1 MDWQEGERIELT
13 ADDAIYVLSMLD
25 SIGSKLA
32 SAQEVPLPLERVS
45 IAAIDL
51 DALAQ
56 SMFGITDPIGQLSRW
71 LSDQLKSFSSWIA
84 SSISTLI
91 RNLWDSFIS
100 PALSALSRSVGDVMS
115 SLRSI
120 GDVVNRVMSALAN
133 LPGAIVSS
141 IRAFFESLASSI
153 NSVLGAIGS
162 LRDAV
167 SSMIGGAVSSIV
179 STLQRPISS
188 ILSLLSGVASAI
200 GSGFS
205 ALQGAIGGISNLLSG
220 LADAFSS
227 GVRSLLDSLGR
238 VPALVGEVL
247 SPLLRGLQDA
257 ILSALKFAV
266 ENLTLA
272 FTGIVS
278 RSTDSLLSALGGL
291 GNALG
296 GAVAAVAD
304 GISRI
309 GSSLGDLIARGIG
322 ALTDLTGRVLS
333 AVSALPSLFHEA
345 LRAVGGSIMDALYRA
360 AGGIMS
366 GLEGLGRALSSF
378 AQQATDFLSGLASR
392 IESGFGELGR
402 LVATVAASVGE
413 ALRPAVESITTG
425 FAEFSK
431 LLSMAADSLKQLGA
445 ILTGFVNSILQLP
458 GLLQNAFGGFL
469 EGISGGIKALADA
482 FMSFL
487 KDPLGT
493 LKAAIDWFVSQLW
506 KMVPDWL
513 KNALEGALAE
523 LSRFRRDLEKLMD
536 GSKNLLEL
544 FAEWLARQLW
554 NLLPDWLKN
563 ALETAGKA
571 LDSLRRAIES
581 FLRDPW
587 GSIVRAWQELA
598 NWIWERLPDWMRNA
612 LEAVGRFFDNVL
624 KGYQEFFKDP
634 LGYASRTF
642 QLLGKWLWDMMP
654 DWMRN
659 VLDRAGKALEGIR
672 MAFESFLKDPWGSI
686 SRAWQMLAGWI
697 WERLPD
703 WLKNALDTAGK
714 ALENLRRALEDFAK
728 DPWGSIVRAWQ
739 ELANWIWERLPDW
752 MKNALEA
759 AGRALESLRRA
770 IEEFMKDPWGSIVR
784 AFQELGRWIWERLP
798 EPVKGFFSWLG
809 ELAAKAGQVLWELFT
824 VHIPGFFRWVWEGI
838 QAFIKDPLGFLYNN
852 VLLPLWNGLQWLWN
866 EIYKQLPD
874 WVRNGIDMVV
884 KLFTEQIP
892 AFLKWL
898 WEGFQAFIQDPIGFL
913 QKYIIQPFV
922 DWIKKGLQWLW
933 EQVGNFLATL
943 TSAMKTIANAMMS
956 AAAGLGLG
964 LASSAAGLVSGA
976 LGSLLG
982 IAQSV
987 SDAAKTVFKQV
998 AERMAREAA
1007 KWYSETYTGILGKA
1021 GVASPEFLKI
1031 GAVEEAWAWAW
1042 AWSLTLFT
1050 EPLWGR
1056 MVGNMLGWGLK
1067 KTGAMISGFTPRA
1080 SAGGGGRGGASV
1092 RGHARGKM
1100 SVGAPAGPSAG
1111 GSGGASGGADA
1122 SLGAS
1127 VRFSF
1132 DAGRAIGGAFWT
1144 FGEEI
1149 ASYATELG
1157 RALQY
1162 GLGIWLGR
1170 VYVAPIVYHLRNLA
1184 PLFIPPDSFWVEV
1197 VRRFTPHP
1205 QAKEMEKVA
1214 RLYLGFGGWSD
1225 FFTDLIMMEAE
1236 KLNIVVTDRFQR
1248 PRAVPLALRYVMPSV
1263 YDAATM
1269 MVRDAFADP
1278 QDFIRL
1284 AEALGIYKDVAV
1296 FYALLRYRYP
1306 APSDLAKFYWRGV
1319 TGLLW
1324 SPGLP
1329 KEAGSLQA
1337 LGLGYDP
1344 AAPKALNL
1352 KADVL
1357 NRMIAAYLR
1366 WQDYFPLAW
1375 EKGFAADIDVYHEL
1389 TADLPT
1395 KIDSRWM
1402 MKWGIFEHL
1411 AALGATLTTPVE
1423 ELAGLLA
1430 KASGKELLK
1439 TRVEKGLTV
1448 DVTMLARLIEATG
1461 MHPYWVPLIAV
1472 AEGINAVADEKTMVR
1487 TSIITMYKEGLISLD
1502 NAEALLSGAL
1512 VQNVLTGYIDPAT
1525 GKPVTFTYRMP
1536 IMWLP
1541 IERRLMQMKAVVDR
1555 VVDLFRDL
1563 SSVIARAVRL
1573 RVYRAGEAVEAF
1585 RRAVQMAQRHL
1596 LDELGRLTDVPIQL
1610 AVDESYLR
1618 FYAEVQE
1625 VVSDVEISIFLRTM
1639 AQRLLGWILMRVA
1652 YGYVRES
1659 DFAELLDALVKGFR
1673 LTPAEAEAIRGL
1685 FSVLYK
1691 VAAREMIPTPSQ
1703 LGTFAEYM
1711 VVPPDVVARV
1721 LAEHRVPSE
1730 YWDLWMRYIQVKPL
1744 KSDYRSLLTA
1754 AARAYRRGALRR
1766 EDWERLLREARQFG
1780 FTDAEIDLL
1789 RRRVELELVSA
1800 GTEEYIPPL
1809 STLASMVE
1817 YIDISPELIARVLE
1831 ARGVT
1836 EPWMSLWT
1844 QYVLTRSI
1852 ASEVNT
1858 LVSTFRRIY
1867 EYFTMP
1873 EEFVKRMMALMRAGG
1888 WTMRELEVFQL
1899 DLELRKAYRIMSTL
1913 TPTVRQFVADAL
1925 YIGDWEKLLDDLM
1938 RARGVDVQKYK
1949 EQVEYYKRLI
1959 KSRKMARRISWY
1971 ITRVTNAAAYGV
1983 ITLQDARARLE
1994 KLKRYGLDDDEINLI
2009 LDGIQ
2014 LQKAYTEARRR

>member
-1 MDWQEGERIELT
+1 M
-13 ADDAIYVLSMLD
+13 
-25 SIGSKLA
+25 
-32 SAQEVPLPLERVS
+32 
-45 IAAIDL
+45 
-51 DALAQ
+51 
-56 SMFGITDPIGQLSRW
+56 
-71 LSDQLKSFSSWIA
+71 
-84 SSISTLI
+84 
-91 RNLWDSFIS
+91 
-100 PALSALSRSVGDVMS
+100 
-115 SLRSI
+115 
-120 GDVVNRVMSALAN
+120 
-133 LPGAIVSS
+133 
-141 IRAFFESLASSI
+141 
-153 NSVLGAIGS
+153 
-162 LRDAV
+162 
-167 SSMIGGAVSSIV
+167 
-179 STLQRPISS
+179 
-188 ILSLLSGVASAI
+188 
-200 GSGFS
+200 
-205 ALQGAIGGISNLLSG
+205 
-220 LADAFSS
+220 
-227 GVRSLLDSLGR
+227 
-238 VPALVGEVL
+238 
-247 SPLLRGLQDA
+247 
-257 ILSALKFAV
+257 
-266 ENLTLA
+266 
-272 FTGIVS
+272 
-278 RSTDSLLSALGGL
+278 
-291 GNALG
+291 
-296 GAVAAVAD
+296 
-304 GISRI
+304 
-309 GSSLGDLIARGIG
+309 
-322 ALTDLTGRVLS
+322 
-333 AVSALPSLFHEA
+333 
-345 LRAVGGSIMDALYRA
+345 
-360 AGGIMS
+360 
-366 GLEGLGRALSSF
+366 
-378 AQQATDFLSGLASR
+378 
-392 IESGFGELGR
+392 
-402 LVATVAASVGE
+402 
-413 ALRPAVESITTG
+413 
-425 FAEFSK
+425 
-431 LLSMAADSLKQLGA
+431 
-445 ILTGFVNSILQLP
+445 
-458 GLLQNAFGGFL
+458 
-469 EGISGGIKALADA
+469 
-482 FMSFL
+482 
-487 KDPLGT
+487 
-493 LKAAIDWFVSQLW
+493 
-506 KMVPDWL
+506 
-513 KNALEGALAE
+513 
-523 LSRFRRDLEKLMD
+523 
-536 GSKNLLEL
+536 
-544 FAEWLARQLW
+544 
-554 NLLPDWLKN
+554 
-563 ALETAGKA
+563 
-571 LDSLRRAIES
+571 
-581 FLRDPW
+581 
-587 GSIVRAWQELA
+587 
-598 NWIWERLPDWMRNA
+598 
-612 LEAVGRFFDNVL
+612 
-624 KGYQEFFKDP
+624 
-634 LGYASRTF
+634 
-642 QLLGKWLWDMMP
+642 
-654 DWMRN
+654 
-659 VLDRAGKALEGIR
+659 
-672 MAFESFLKDPWGSI
+672 
-686 SRAWQMLAGWI
+686 
-697 WERLPD
+697 
-703 WLKNALDTAGK
+703 
-714 ALENLRRALEDFAK
+714 
-728 DPWGSIVRAWQ
+728 
-739 ELANWIWERLPDW
+739 
-752 MKNALEA
+752 
-759 AGRALESLRRA
+759 RRA

-866 EIYKQLPD
+866 EIYKRLPD

-892 AFLKWL
+892 AFLRWL

-913 QKYIIQPFV
+913 QKYIVQPFV

-933 EQVGNFLATL
+933 EQVGNFLAAL
-943 TSAMKTIANAMMS
+943 TSAMKTIADAVMS

-998 AERMAREAA
+998 TEKMAREAA
-1007 KWYSETYTGILGKA
+1007 KWYSETYRGILGQA

-1031 GAVEEAWAWAW
+1031 GAVEEALTWAWV
-1042 AWSLTLFT
+1042 WSLTLFT

-1067 KTGAMISGFTPRA
+1067 KTGALISGFTPRA

-1092 RGHARGKM
+1092 RGHARGRM

-1170 VYVAPIVYHLRNLA
+1170 VYVAPIVYQLRNLA

-1205 QAKEMEKVA
+1205 QADEMEKVA

-1236 KLNIVVTDRFQR
+1236 KLNIVVRDRFQR
-1248 PRAVPLALRYVMPSV
+1248 PRAVPLALRYVLPSA

-1269 MVRDAFADP
+1269 MVRDALADP
-1278 QDFIRL
+1278 EDFIKL
-1284 AEALGIYKDVAV
+1284 AEALGIYKDVAA

-1306 APSDLAKFYWRGV
+1306 APSDLARFYWRGV

-1344 AAPKALNL
+1344 AAPRALNL

-1402 MKWGIFEHL
+1402 TKWGIFEHL

-1439 TRVEKGLTV
+1439 TRVEKGLSV

-1502 NAEALLSGAL
+1502 NTEALLSGAL

-1536 IMWLP
+1536 VVWLP
-1541 IERRLMQMKAVVDR
+1541 IERRLMQIKAVADR

-1610 AVDESYLR
+1610 AVDENYLR

-1673 LTPAEAEAIRGL
+1673 LAPAEAEAIRGL

-1691 VAAREMIPTPSQ
+1691 IAAREMIPTPSQ
-1703 LGTFAEYM
+1703 LATFAEYI

-1721 LAEHRVPSE
+1721 LAEHRVPRE

-1754 AARAYRRGALRR
+1754 AVRAYRRGALRR

-1789 RRRVELELVSA
+1789 RRRVDLELVSA
-1800 GTEEYIPPL
+1800 GTEEYVPPL

-1817 YIDISPELIARVLE
+1817 YIDVSPELIAQVLQ
-1831 ARGVT
+1831 ARGVV
-1836 EPWMSLWT
+1836 EPWASLWT
-1844 QYVLTRSI
+1844 QYVMTRSI

-1873 EEFVKRMMALMRAGG
+1873 EELVRKMMTLMRAGG

-1913 TPTVRQFVADAL
+1913 IPTMRQFVADAM

-1971 ITRVTNAAAYGV
+1971 ITRVTNAATYGV
-1983 ITLQDARARLE
+1983 ITLQEARARLE
-1994 KLKRYGLDDDEINLI
+1994 RLKQYGLDDDEINLI

-2014 LQKAYTEARRR
+2014 LQIAYTQARRR

>member
-1 MDWQEGERIELT
+1 MDWQEGERVELT
-13 ADDAIYVLSMLD
+13 ADDAIYVVSMLD

-32 SAQEVPLPLERVS
+32 SAQGPLVPLEKVS
-45 IAAIDL
+45 ITAIDL

-56 SMFGITDPIGQLSRW
+56 SMFGITDPIGQLKSW
-71 LSDQLKSFSSWIA
+71 LSDQLKSVSSWIA
-84 SSISTLI
+84 SNISSVV
-91 RNLWDSFIS
+91 RSLWDSYIS
-100 PALSALSRSVGDVMS
+100 PALSALSRSFGDVMS
-115 SLRSI
+115 SLHSV
-120 GDVVNRVMSALAN
+120 GDAVSRVLSAVSGIPSAV
-133 LPGAIVSS
+133 VSS
-141 IRAFFESLASSI
+141 ISGFFDSLARSI
-153 NSVLGAIGS
+153 SSVLSAIGS

-167 SSMIGGAVSSIV
+167 AGMISSAVSSIV
-179 STLQRPISS
+179 SSLRGALDSISS
-188 ILSLLSGVASAI
+188 SIGGVASALS
-200 GSGFS
+200 SGFS
-205 ALQGAIGGISNLLSG
+205 ALQSAVGGVSRGISG
-220 LADAFSS
+220 LADALSS
-227 GVRSLLDSLGR
+227 GFRSLLDLLGR

-247 SPLLRGLQDA
+247 SPALRGLQDA
-257 ILSALKFAV
+257 LQSGLQFVV

-272 FTGIVS
+272 FTGVVS
-278 RSTDSLLSALGGL
+278 RSTESLLSALGGL
-291 GNALG
+291 GNVLG
-296 GAVAAVAD
+296 SAVAAITD
-304 GISRI
+304 GISRAAS
-309 GSSLGDLIARGIG
+309 GLGDLISRSVT
-322 ALTDLTGRVLS
+322 ALADLTGRVLS
-333 AVSALPSLFHEA
+333 AVSTMSSMFLEA
-345 LRAVGGSIMDALYRA
+345 LNSMGSSVVDALSRA

-392 IESGFGELGR
+392 IQAGFSELGKLVSAVAASIGEALRPVMDSIGRGFGELG
-402 LVATVAASVGE
+402 
-413 ALRPAVESITTG
+413 
-425 FAEFSK
+425 K
-431 LLSMAADSLKQLGA
+431 LLSMAMDSLKQLGA
-445 ILTGFVNSILQLP
+445 ILTGFVNGILQLP
-458 GLLQNAFGGFL
+458 GLLQNAFSGFFNGIIGGL
-469 EGISGGIKALADA
+469 TALANA
-482 FMSFL
+482 FTSFL
-487 KDPLGT
+487 KDPLGA
-493 LKAAIDWFVSQLW
+493 LKAAIDW
-506 KMVPDWL
+506 
-513 KNALEGALAE
+513 LA
-523 LSRFRRDLEKLMD
+523 S
-536 GSKNLLEL
+536 
-544 FAEWLARQLW
+544 QLW
-554 NLLPDWLKN
+554 NLMP
-563 ALETAGKA
+563 E
-571 LDSLRRAIES
+571 
-581 FLRDPW
+581 
-587 GSIVRAWQELA
+587 
-598 NWIWERLPDWMRNA
+598 WMRKILDA
-612 LEAVGRFFDNVL
+612 AGRFFENVL
-624 KGYQEFFKDP
+624 KGYQEFFRDP
-634 LGYASRTF
+634 LGY
-642 QLLGKWLWDMMP
+642 
-654 DWMRN
+654 
-659 VLDRAGKALEGIR
+659 
-672 MAFESFLKDPWGSI
+672 I
-686 SRAWQMLAGWI
+686 S
-697 WERLPD
+697 
-703 WLKNALDTAGK
+703 
-714 ALENLRRALEDFAK
+714 
-728 DPWGSIVRAWQ
+728 
-739 ELANWIWERLPDW
+739 
-752 MKNALEA
+752 
-759 AGRALESLRRA
+759 
-770 IEEFMKDPWGSIVR
+770 R

-798 EPVKGFFSWLG
+798 DWLRNALDAAGRALESLRRAIDEFMKDPWGSISRAFQELGGWIWERLPEPVKGFLSWLG

-866 EIYKQLPD
+866 EIYKRLPD
-874 WVRNGIDMVV
+874 WVRSGIDMVV
-884 KLFTEQIP
+884 RLFTEQIP
-892 AFLKWL
+892 AFLRWL
-898 WEGFQAFIQDPIGFL
+898 WEGFQAFIKDPIGFL

-922 DWIKKGLQWLW
+922 DWIKRGLQWLW
-933 EQVGNFLATL
+933 EQVGNFLAAL
-943 TSAMKTIANAMMS
+943 TGAMKTIADATMS

-964 LASSAAGLVSGA
+964 LAASAAGVVSGA

-1007 KWYSETYTGILGKA
+1007 KWYSDVYRGILGQA

-1031 GAVEEAWAWAW
+1031 GAVDEALTWAWV
-1042 AWSLTLFT
+1042 WSLMLFT

-1080 SAGGGGRGGASV
+1080 SAGGGGRGGVSA

-1100 SVGAPAGPSAG
+1100 EVGVPAGPSAG

-1132 DAGRAIGGAFWT
+1132 DIGRAIGGAFWT
-1144 FGEEI
+1144 FGDEI
-1149 ASYATELG
+1149 SSYATELG

-1170 VYVAPIVYHLRNLA
+1170 VYVAPVVYYLRNLA
-1184 PLFIPPDSFWVEV
+1184 PLYVPPEYFWVEV

-1214 RLYLGFGGWSD
+1214 RLYMGFGGWSD
-1225 FFTDLIMMEAE
+1225 FFTDLVMMEAG
-1236 KLNIVVTDRFQR
+1236 KLNIVVRDRFQR
-1248 PRAVPLALRYVMPSV
+1248 PRAVPLALRYVLPSV
-1263 YDAATM
+1263 YDAAAM

-1278 QDFIRL
+1278 QDFIKL
-1284 AEALGIYKDVAV
+1284 AEALGIYRDVAV

-1306 APSDLAKFYWRGV
+1306 APADLARFYWRGV
-1319 TGLLW
+1319 VGMLW

-1357 NRMIAAYLR
+1357 NRMIASYLR

-1389 TADLPT
+1389 TADIPT

-1411 AALGATLTTPVE
+1411 AALGATIATPVE

-1430 KASGKELLK
+1430 KASGKELLR

-1502 NAEALLSGAL
+1502 STEALLSGAL
-1512 VQNVLTGYIDPAT
+1512 VQSVLTGYIDPAT

-1536 IMWLP
+1536 VVWLP
-1541 IERRLMQMKAVVDR
+1541 IERRLMQMKAVADR

-1563 SSVIARAVRL
+1563 SGVIARAVRL

-1585 RRAVQMAQRHL
+1585 KRAVQMAQRHL

-1610 AVDESYLR
+1610 GVDENYLR

-1754 AARAYRRGALRR
+1754 AARAYRRRALSR
-1766 EDWERLLREARQFG
+1766 EEWERLLSEARQFG
-1780 FTDAEIDLL
+1780 FTDTEIALL
-1789 RRRVELELVSA
+1789 RRRVDLELVSA
-1800 GTEEYIPPL
+1800 GTEEYVPPL

-1817 YIDISPELIARVLE
+1817 YIDVSPELIAQVLQ
-1831 ARGVT
+1831 ARGVV
-1836 EPWMSLWT
+1836 EPWASLWT
-1844 QYVLTRSI
+1844 RYVMTRSI

-1873 EEFVKRMMALMRAGG
+1873 EEFMRRMMDLMRAGG
-1888 WTMRELEVFQL
+1888 WTVRELEVFQL

-1913 TPTVRQFVADAL
+1913 IPTVRQFVGDAL
-1925 YIGDWEKLLDDLM
+1925 YIGDWERLFDDLM

-1971 ITRVTNAAAYGV
+1971 ITRVTNAATYGV
-1983 ITLQDARARLE
+1983 LSLEEARARLE
-1994 KLKRYGLDDDEINLI
+1994 RLKQYGLDDDEINLI

-2014 LQKAYTEARRR
+2014 LQIAYTEARRG

>member
-71 LSDQLKSFSSWIA
+71 LSDQLRSFSSWIA

-227 GVRSLLDSLGR
+227 GVRSLLDTLGR

-257 ILSALKFAV
+257 ILSALRFAV

-392 IESGFGELGR
+392 IESGLGELGR

-487 KDPLGT
+487 KDPLGA
-493 LKAAIDWFVSQLW
+493 LKAVIDWFVSQLW
-506 KMVPDWL
+506 KM
-513 KNALEGALAE
+513 
-523 LSRFRRDLEKLMD
+523 
-536 GSKNLLEL
+536 
-544 FAEWLARQLW
+544 
-554 NLLPDWLKN
+554 
-563 ALETAGKA
+563 
-571 LDSLRRAIES
+571 
-581 FLRDPW
+581 
-587 GSIVRAWQELA
+587 
-598 NWIWERLPDWMRNA
+598 
-612 LEAVGRFFDNVL
+612 
-624 KGYQEFFKDP
+624 
-634 LGYASRTF
+634 
-642 QLLGKWLWDMMP
+642 
-654 DWMRN
+654 
-659 VLDRAGKALEGIR
+659 
-672 MAFESFLKDPWGSI
+672 
-686 SRAWQMLAGWI
+686 
-697 WERLPD
+697 LPD

-752 MKNALEA
+752 ARNALEA

-784 AFQELGRWIWERLP
+784 AWQELGRWIWERLP
-798 EPVKGFFSWLG
+798 EPIKGFFSWLG

-866 EIYKQLPD
+866 EIYKRLPD

-892 AFLKWL
+892 AFLRWL

-913 QKYIIQPFV
+913 QKYIVQPFV

-933 EQVGNFLATL
+933 EQVGNFLAAL
-943 TSAMKTIANAMMS
+943 TSAMKTIANAVMS

-1007 KWYSETYTGILGKA
+1007 KWYSETYRGILGKA

-1031 GAVEEAWAWAW
+1031 GAVEEALTWAWV
-1042 AWSLTLFT
+1042 WSLTLFT

-1092 RGHARGKM
+1092 RGHARGRM

-1197 VRRFTPHP
+1197 VRRFSPHP
-1205 QAKEMEKVA
+1205 QVKEMEKVA

-1236 KLNIVVTDRFQR
+1236 KLNIVVRDRFQR
-1248 PRAVPLALRYVMPSV
+1248 PRAVPLALRYVLPSV

-1278 QDFIRL
+1278 EDFIKL

-1306 APSDLAKFYWRGV
+1306 APSDLARFYWRGV

-1344 AAPKALNL
+1344 AAPRALNL
-1352 KADVL
+1352 KVDVL

-1402 MKWGIFEHL
+1402 MKWAIFEHL

-1439 TRVEKGLTV
+1439 TRVEKGLSV

-1502 NAEALLSGAL
+1502 NTEALLSGAL

-1536 IMWLP
+1536 VVWLP
-1541 IERRLMQMKAVVDR
+1541 IERRLMQIKAVADR

-1610 AVDESYLR
+1610 AVDENYLR

-1685 FSVLYK
+1685 FSVLYRI
-1691 VAAREMIPTPSQ
+1691 AAREMIPTPSQ
-1703 LGTFAEYM
+1703 LATFAEYM
-1711 VVPPDVVARV
+1711 VVPLDVVVRV
-1721 LAEHRVPSE
+1721 LTEHRVPRE

-1789 RRRVELELVSA
+1789 RRRVDLELVSA

-1817 YIDISPELIARVLE
+1817 YIDLSPELIARVLE

-1836 EPWMSLWT
+1836 EPWMSLWM
-1844 QYVLTRSI
+1844 QYILTRSI

-1873 EEFVKRMMALMRAGG
+1873 EEFVRKMMALMRAGG

-1913 TPTVRQFVADAL
+1913 IPTVRQFVADAM
-1925 YIGDWEKLLDDLM
+1925 YIGDWERLFDDLM

-1971 ITRVTNAAAYGV
+1971 ITRVTNAATYGV
-1983 ITLQDARARLE
+1983 LSLQEARARLE

-2014 LQKAYTEARRR
+2014 LQIAYTQARRR